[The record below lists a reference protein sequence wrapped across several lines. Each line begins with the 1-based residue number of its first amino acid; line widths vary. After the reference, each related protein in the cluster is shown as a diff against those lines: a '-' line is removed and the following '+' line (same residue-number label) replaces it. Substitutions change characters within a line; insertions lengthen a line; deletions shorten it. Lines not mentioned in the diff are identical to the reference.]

1 MAMVCHRHV
10 YWCCNRDWFGVVANE
25 PRITQNRKGEW
36 AMTYRRTI
44 REWMLDARDKARQYG
59 EVAIALAMMAGASFI
74 GAAAAHW
81 VFGP

>member
-1 MAMVCHRHV
+1 MRC
-10 YWCCNRDWFGVVANE
+10 
-25 PRITQNRKGEW
+25 
-36 AMTYRRTI
+36 RRTI

-74 GAAAAHW
+74 GAGAAFW